1 MGITMG
7 TLMGMINGGKPT
19 PPMVIKK
26 KTMVIAKNHGIMGI
40 EKKNLFFDGDV
51 GL

>member
-26 KTMVIAKNHGIMGI
+26 KQW
-40 EKKNLFFDGDV
+40 L
-51 GL
+51 

>member
-40 EKKNLFFDGDV
+40 EKKTPFF
-51 GL
+51 